1 MLAGTGKQLITIFG
15 DSGFVLF
22 FHPFVNVA
30 LLSAAAVMMFAAITG
45 DIRQKKR
52 QVTIDIEVVVKRKN

>member
-22 FHPFVNVA
+22 FHPSESVSFLN
-30 LLSAAAVMMFAAITG
+30 AAAVMMFAAITG
-45 DIRQKKR
+45 KIRQKKR
-52 QVTIDIEVVVKRKN
+52 QVTIDIKVVVKPKN